1 MSTTVS
7 LNKIFKYSK
16 DSKTSDRGS
25 PILKIKQ
32 YIVCLGVFKNSS
44 PEWSEKGMFDVKPL
58 PNEENDIVISLKNID
73 SLKLNPCRW
82 NLKKI
87 SMKTLFMIV
96 ADMSLI

>member
-1 MSTTVS
+1 
-7 LNKIFKYSK
+7 
-16 DSKTSDRGS
+16 
-25 PILKIKQ
+25 
-32 YIVCLGVFKNSS
+32 
-44 PEWSEKGMFDVKPL
+44 MFDVKPL